1 MLVSTK
7 GRYALRVM
15 LELALSK
22 DGEYKRLDSIAKSQN
37 ISEKYLE
44 SIVSILVKANIV
56 EGMRGRGGGYR
67 LTRKPEKFCGLP
79 RARLRPSPAS
89 TASRINAS
97 GRRNASPYPCG
108 RSSTTLSA
116 ATSTASLLPTSST
129 PRRSATTKSESNLSR
144 LVRPKRPRGSIF

>member
-67 LTRKPEKFCGLP
+67 LTRKPEEYSVGEIL
-79 RARLRPSPAS
+79 RLTEGSLAPAPWPW
-89 TASRINAS
+89 R
-97 GRRNASPYPCG
+97 
-108 RSSTTLSA
+108 
-116 ATSTASLLPTSST
+116 
-129 PRRSATTKSESNLSR
+129 
-144 LVRPKRPRGSIF
+144 

>member
-22 DGEYKRLDSIAKSQN
+22 DGKYKRLDSIAKSQN

-67 LTRKPEKFCGLP
+67 RSWLSVSQRRRASAGIGRPSRKPCP
-79 RARLRPSPAS
+79 
-89 TASRINAS
+89 
-97 GRRNASPYPCG
+97 
-108 RSSTTLSA
+108 
-116 ATSTASLLPTSST
+116 
-129 PRRSATTKSESNLSR
+129 
-144 LVRPKRPRGSIF
+144 

>member
-67 LTRKPEKFCGLP
+67 LTRKPEEYSVGEILRLTEGSLAPVSCLDCKPSGCARTVECRTLP
-79 RARLRPSPAS
+79 LCEKLYALIENYLDGVTLADLND
-89 TASRINAS
+89 TSRI
-97 GRRNASPYPCG
+97 GDYQ
-108 RSSTTLSA
+108 
-116 ATSTASLLPTSST
+116 
-129 PRRSATTKSESNLSR
+129 
-144 LVRPKRPRGSIF
+144 I